1 MTQISTQMRNFW
13 ILFPRINA
21 RYWTW
26 FTVASSI
33 IICLMVLGLHVQQR
47 SAITETSDLLENVRS
62 ARIDMA
68 KGFLHLSMAG
78 DGASP
83 FSRQQGSVLMKQAQ
97 EAFQASFNELGS
109 DKSYL
114 DQIALFKKYA
124 NELNQIVGKEFTP
137 QTATQMRITFYQLDQ
152 LAERID
158 GENQRKLRE
167 LKDHSHQE
175 FLVAISIATLLLGP
189 ICAGMYVSMNQ
200 QEKSQQELEKSLEAQ
215 RRHEALLE
223 ETGRIA
229 KVGGWELDIQ
239 SGLGQWTEEVALIHE
254 VDPKAA
260 TSKKIGLD
268 FYTEESRKTLEVALD
283 EAIHHFKSYD
293 LELEIITAKGKP
305 KWIRTIGHPVMKD
318 GKVVRLH
325 GSFQDITEYKNAE
338 QAIRERLRMQE
349 RLSKVAEAT
358 PGAIYEFR
366 MKEDASGQFT
376 YVSPR
381 FEELV
386 GITPE
391 EAMNDS
397 NNYFKLYPP
406 EDLKDLW
413 ESARVCADTLQKWQR
428 VFRLRHPAKGMVWM
442 EAVSIPTHAEDG
454 SVLWHGLLFD
464 VTERIQLEEQLRQS
478 QKMETVGQLA
488 GGMAH
493 DFNNILTVIQGYVTL
508 LEQGLIDKKEAAAEL
523 IKAVE
528 RASSFTRQLLTFSRK
543 QLMQPRILNLNEVVF
558 HMAKMLH
565 RTLGDDVVLKLDLAD
580 EVPLLRADQGMLEQV
595 IMNLSVNARD
605 AMKGGGELTIS
616 TCRSQITHQ
625 AAEHTKDALA
635 GPAVCICVK
644 DNGCGISQEQA
655 SRIFEPF
662 FTTKEENKGTGLG
675 LSIVHSIVKQHQGL
689 VTVKSEVGM
698 GTTFEILLP
707 ASEVQESPS
716 STPAGTVGNSP
727 GHETVLLVEDDASVR
742 RMACLSLEHFGY
754 KVHEASSGKEAME
767 VFNLHQQDIS
777 LLLTDIIMPEGMS
790 GWELAHTLQGRKPE
804 LAVVFSSGYGRDAIP
819 KNKSCDYFL
828 QKPYS
833 MGKLG
838 ETVRA
843 SLDGSVRKAPAMR
856 A

>member
-1 MTQISTQMRNFW
+1 MTPISIRMRNFW
-13 ILFPRINA
+13 ILFPRIDA

-47 SAITETSDLLENVRS
+47 NAITETSDLLDNVRS

-78 DGASP
+78 EAASP
-83 FSRQQGSVLMKQAQ
+83 FSKQQGAVLMKQAL
-97 EAFQASFNELGS
+97 ESFQDSFDELKS
-109 DKSYL
+109 DKDYS
-114 DQIALFKKYA
+114 DQIALFKQYSD
-124 NELNQIVGKEFTP
+124 ELNQIVGKEISP
-137 QTATQMRITFYQLDQ
+137 RAATQMRIVFYQLDQ

-158 GENQRKLRE
+158 VKNQQKLKK
-167 LKDHSHQE
+167 LKVHSRQE
-175 FLVAISIATLLLGP
+175 FLIAISIATLLLGV

-200 QEKSQQELEKSLEAQ
+200 QKKSQQDLEKSLEAQ

-229 KVGGWELDIQ
+229 KVGGWELDVQ

-260 TSKKIGLD
+260 TSKQIGLE
-268 FYTEESRKTLEVALD
+268 FYTNESREILEVALD

-338 QAIRERLRMQE
+338 QAIRERLSMQE

-366 MKEDASGQFT
+366 MKGDTGGEFT

-391 EAMNDS
+391 EAVNDS
-397 NNYFKLYPP
+397 ANYFKLYPA
-406 EDLKDLW
+406 EELEDLW

-428 VFRLRHPAKGMVWM
+428 VFRLKHPVKGMVWM
-442 EAVSIPTHAEDG
+442 EAVSVPSRAEDG

-464 VTERIQLEEQLRQS
+464 VTERMQLEEQLRQS

-543 QLMQPRILNLNEVVF
+543 QLMQPRMLNLNEVVF

-565 RTLGDDVVLKLDLAD
+565 RTLGDDVVLKLDLSD
-580 EVPLLRADQGMLEQV
+580 GVPLLRADPGMLEQV
-595 IMNLSVNARD
+595 IMNLSINARD

-616 TCRSQITHQ
+616 TCSSQITHQ

-635 GPAVCICVK
+635 GPAACICVK
-644 DNGCGISQEQA
+644 DNGCGISQELI

-662 FTTKEENKGTGLG
+662 FTTKEEHKGTGLG
-675 LSIVHSIVKQHQGL
+675 LSIVHGIVKQHQGL
-689 VTVKSEVGM
+689 VTVKSEVGV

-707 ASEVQESPS
+707 ATDVQQSPIS
-716 STPAGTVGNSP
+716 APAGTVGDSA

-754 KVHEASSGKEAME
+754 KVREASSGREAVE

-777 LLLTDIIMPEGMS
+777 LLLTDMVMPEGMS
-790 GWELAHTLQGRKPE
+790 GWELANTLQGRKPE

-833 MGKLG
+833 MAKLA
-838 ETVRA
+838 EMVRTA
-843 SLDGSVRKAPAMR
+843 LDGNVRKAPAMR
-856 A
+856 G